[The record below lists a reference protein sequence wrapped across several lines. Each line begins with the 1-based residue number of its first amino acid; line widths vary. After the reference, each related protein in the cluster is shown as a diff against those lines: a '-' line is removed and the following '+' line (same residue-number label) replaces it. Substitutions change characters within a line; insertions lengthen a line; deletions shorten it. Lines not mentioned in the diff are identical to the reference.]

1 MPEAAKTTPVSTKY
15 HATFNLDPSGQ
26 WLVEVD
32 ELPEVHT
39 FGRTLGKAREY
50 LLDALALWLNEPV
63 AAVKDLVTFR
73 QPSLPEEVERTVD
86 MALAEREI
94 AEAATRVAADF
105 TQQASIQLVT
115 NARMSMRDAAEIL
128 GLSHQRVQ
136 QLVAN
141 PEKPQPGQF
150 DPLSELV
157 ETIAK
162 TVREYLPGGSKED
175 VGLVIALVGAALLLS
190 QRR

>member
-1 MPEAAKTTPVSTKY
+1 MPETITTPATTKY
-15 HATFNLDPSGQ
+15 HATFTLDPSGQ
-26 WLVEVD
+26 WLVELD
-32 ELPEVHT
+32 ELSQVHT

-63 AAVKDLVTFR
+63 ATVKDRVIFR
-73 QPSLPEEVERTVD
+73 PPALPEEIERTVE

-94 AEAATRVAADF
+94 AEAATRVAAEL

-115 NARMSMRDAAEIL
+115 DARMSMRDAADIL

-141 PEKPQPGQF
+141 PERPQPPQV

-157 ETIAK
+157 DKIAK
-162 TVREYLPGGSKED
+162 AVREFLPGGSKEE
-175 VGLVIALVGAALLLS
+175 VGLAIALAGGAILLS